1 MMEMAFCA
9 HTHCRMTTVGYGDVA
24 IRTTLGR
31 FVAVTASLFGT
42 LYMAMPIAIIGS
54 TFFAAFEK
62 YKFQR

>member
-1 MMEMAFCA
+1 
-9 HTHCRMTTVGYGDVA
+9 MTTVGYGDVA

-42 LYMAMPIAIIGS
+42 LYMAMPIAIISS